1 MKFLTF
7 FIIVWT
13 IIALAWRATDIEHS
27 TMPKWYRV
35 VEQII
40 LAPVTV
46 INWAKIGI
54 TTVME
59 KVNAKN
65 N

>member
-1 MKFLTF
+1 MTFVTF

-13 IIALAWRATDIEHS
+13 IVGFAWQSTDIKHG

-40 LAPVTV
+40 LVPVTV
-46 INWAKIGI
+46 IRWAKVAVNII
-54 TTVME
+54 ME
-59 KVNAKN
+59 KVNAEKN
-65 N
+65 

>member
-13 IIALAWRATDIEHS
+13 IVGFAWQSTDIKHG

-46 INWAKIGI
+46 INWAKVGI
-54 TTVME
+54 TIIME
-59 KVNAKN
+59 KVNAKKD
-65 N
+65 